1 MENKVV
7 GAILGAVQ
15 VVAAGIR
22 GGRSSEPAPQGTQ
35 RLCPTP
41 AAGAERIARDLGP
54 VPRKGSGQPGAMHPA
69 APCLSL
75 SCRLTGGQVTLQKRM
90 AEQGDIA
97 LRNQTRSTG
106 GLERTGEAAER
117 EGRRRATACSSAV
130 LDGPAPTSARASTPA
145 WHAHEFR
152 N

>member
-1 MENKVV
+1 M
-7 GAILGAVQ
+7 
-15 VVAAGIR
+15 
-22 GGRSSEPAPQGTQ
+22 
-35 RLCPTP
+35 
-41 AAGAERIARDLGP
+41 
-54 VPRKGSGQPGAMHPA
+54 
-69 APCLSL
+69 
-75 SCRLTGGQVTLQKRM
+75 QKRT

-145 WHAHEFR
+145 WHAREFR